1 MKNTVRDGYFFKYC
15 KQKRKTEKKTKI
27 RKKKIIS
34 LTQLTATTFP
44 ERNQSRFLLKISP
57 FSTV

>member
-1 MKNTVRDGYFFKYC
+1 MDIFLNIVSKNE
-15 KQKRKTEKKTKI
+15 KQKKKPKSG
-27 RKKKIIS
+27 KKKIIS